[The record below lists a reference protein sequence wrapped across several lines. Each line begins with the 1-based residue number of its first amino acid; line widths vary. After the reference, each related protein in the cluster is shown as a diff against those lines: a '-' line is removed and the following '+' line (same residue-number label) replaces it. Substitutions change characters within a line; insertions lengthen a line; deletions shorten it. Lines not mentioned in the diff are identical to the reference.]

1 MTHWEKRE
9 EKFMVEPIPE
19 NALDLFEKPA
29 LAHLATVMPDGTP
42 HVTPVWVDY
51 DGTHILINTV
61 RGRRKER
68 NMRQRPQAGLT
79 IVDPTNPWYWL
90 SIRGYVVAV
99 TEAGADE
106 HLKKLAKKYLGSD
119 DTSTFRRP
127 GQVYV
132 IYTIAPD
139 RVIATP
145 PYQW

>member
-1 MTHWEKRE
+1 MAER
-9 EKFMVEPIPE
+9 IPE
-19 NALDLFEKPA
+19 DALDLFEKPA
-29 LAHLATVMPDGTP
+29 LAHLATVMPDETP

-79 IVDPTNPWYWL
+79 IVDPTNPWHWL
-90 SIRGYVVAV
+90 SIRGRIVVV
-99 TEAGADE
+99 TEEGADE
-106 HLKKLAKKYLGSD
+106 HLKKLSKKYTGTD
-119 DTSTFRRP
+119 DTSSFHRP

-132 IYTIAPD
+132 LYKIEPD

-145 PYQW
+145 PPQW